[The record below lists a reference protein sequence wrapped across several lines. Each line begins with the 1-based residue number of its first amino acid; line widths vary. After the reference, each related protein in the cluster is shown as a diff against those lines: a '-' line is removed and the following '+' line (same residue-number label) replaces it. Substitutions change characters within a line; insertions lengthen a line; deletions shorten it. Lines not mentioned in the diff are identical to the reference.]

1 MKKYWL
7 LTLVLSFFAG
17 NVSAF
22 DLPNYEDD
30 AEFKQCTRV
39 SNNWDPC
46 VQEETTRALNK
57 VKQQYRDIL
66 HMPQLLAWNG
76 DVVKNTETMRDMYES
91 WIAYRNRLCSLSHSA
106 ARYMDPI
113 LTEKYSCTLYHTLHH
128 KDHLGKIIKLL
139 QTAPVANRPT
149 NAQNRQPLSINLFRI
164 TEHDDAFNKC
174 MEDNKNTKT
183 CWSEENNRTIEQ
195 IKELYKNLMAD
206 EHVGKWNNGPN
217 LKSGNYRD
225 MFDSWIAYRNRLC
238 SLAAYAYKQSSV
250 RGKISLQGCVL
261 YLNKEHAQRLQ
272 NTLEMAGIAMDDGFE
287 DMYDEN
293 DPLIEMPVSDND
305 GGAAEGKTIQPLEN
319 RLPDAEE
326 SQDLKLSDE
335 GDTPA
340 ETAPQ
345 DEESVIPAWAR
356 EN

>member
-1 MKKYWL
+1 MPNVLPSCVQSFNFFLPLAATLGKRTEKRCLMKKYWL

-66 HMPQLLAWNG
+66 HMPQLLEWNG

-139 QTAPVANRPT
+139 QTAQTANRPT

-164 TEHDDAFNKC
+164 TEHDDAFSKC

-183 CWSEENNRTIEQ
+183 CYQFVFQNTQNNSTQ
-195 IKELYKNLMAD
+195 SKYLYINS
-206 EHVGKWNNGPN
+206 N
-217 LKSGNYRD
+217 
-225 MFDSWIAYRNRLC
+225 FIAYGPTNSMEKWELNYGIYDVDNI
-238 SLAAYAYKQSSV
+238 SISYIGGKSSSNAPSVLAIHIPVIGVDASAKNKFDIELTALSSV
-250 RGKISLQGCVL
+250 GQFGYKICNGNSCTEQ
-261 YLNKEHAQRLQ
+261 
-272 NTLEMAGIAMDDGFE
+272 
-287 DMYDEN
+287 EN
-293 DPLIEMPVSDND
+293 
-305 GGAAEGKTIQPLEN
+305 
-319 RLPDAEE
+319 
-326 SQDLKLSDE
+326 
-335 GDTPA
+335 
-340 ETAPQ
+340 
-345 DEESVIPAWAR
+345 
-356 EN
+356 